1 MTQMERTEEQLERIR
16 DFVAALRSGN
26 YAQTHSQ
33 LGSVDES
40 NVKKYCCEGVAA
52 ERYGEQCGYKV
63 NWTPSGKL
71 FLGGDDDYAEN
82 EFWIKMGLI
91 GKIDNPSTSL
101 FIFNLP
107 DEQTLLNT
115 KRQSSITYMALN
127 DDGFTF
133 AQIADL
139 IEWQFLCPAVV
150 D

>member
-1 MTQMERTEEQLERIR
+1 MERIR

-33 LGSVDES
+33 LGSVDEH
-40 NVKKYCCEGVAA
+40 NVRRYCCEGVAA
-52 ERYGEQCGYKV
+52 ERYGEQLGYEVK
-63 NWTPSGKL
+63 WTPSGRL
-71 FLGGDDDYAEN
+71 LLGTDADYAEN
-82 EFWIKMGLI
+82 DFWIKMGLV
-91 GKIDNPSTSL
+91 GKIDHPSTSL

-107 DEQTLLNT
+107 NEQTLLNT

-133 AQIADL
+133 NQIADL
-139 IEWQFLCPAVV
+139 VQWQFLSGSR